1 MILGI
6 DFSQILSVA
15 GWSFLIGF
23 ILGGFI
29 GWNLH

>member
-6 DFSQILSVA
+6 NFSQILSIV

-23 ILGGFI
+23 IFGGFI
-29 GWNLH
+29 G

>member
-23 ILGGFI
+23 ILGGLI
-29 GWNLH
+29 G